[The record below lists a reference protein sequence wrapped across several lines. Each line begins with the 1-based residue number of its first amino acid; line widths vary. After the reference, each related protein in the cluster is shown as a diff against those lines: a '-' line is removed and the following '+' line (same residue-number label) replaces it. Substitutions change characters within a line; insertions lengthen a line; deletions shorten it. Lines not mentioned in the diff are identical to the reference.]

1 MGYTIYDKLWN
12 EHLIRSYDDG
22 DSLIYIDRHF
32 LHEVTSPQAFEGLK
46 KNHSNHGE
54 LMQTLLL
61 QITMFQLQGITNLA
75 LRTLKTI
82 SQSCR
87 LSS

>member
-32 LHEVTSPQAFEGLK
+32 LHEVTSPQAFRASK

-75 LRTLKTI
+75 LRALRTI
-82 SQSCR
+82 SQSSGC
-87 LSS
+87 